1 MDMLTQTGVEMEIE
15 YNLTGSVEDYGMFT
29 ELGNAAVH
37 AIVIAAKANN
47 LTWAQTYRAL
57 HQLSEDKQFGEATD
71 TDVRE
76 CVYCGIGADKRNES
90 FWI

>member
-1 MDMLTQTGVEMEIE
+1 MKIEIE
-15 YNLTGSVEDYGMFT
+15 TELTGGVKDYGMFT

-37 AIVIAAKANN
+37 AIVVAARANN
-47 LTWAQTYRAL
+47 MSWAQTYRAL
-57 HQLSEDKQFGEATD
+57 YQLSQDKQFGEAMD

-76 CVYCGIGADKRNES
+76 MVYCGIGADKRRES